1 MRGGMTAPMSA
12 QEWMD
17 KKNGPFY
24 WRSFGI
30 HGQEMPCSECEE
42 YAAYRVRE
50 ALEENEA
57 EVKALREAL
66 GKMQGY
72 ARHKG
77 GCAMMR
83 PLRVDEQIP
92 ECDCGF
98 STLYRAAILAAAEE
112 ATR

>member
-1 MRGGMTAPMSA
+1 MTKPMTA
-12 QEWMD
+12 
-17 KKNGPFY
+17 KKWHRTKQSRYVWAADVYKFADA
-24 WRSFGI
+24 
-30 HGQEMPCSECEE
+30 